1 MEVERVQNKSVY
13 NGIEEYKVEK
23 NKTTSVTI
31 FVILFISVFLLTF
44 SIVINMFN
52 IDILKKEIFTAEQM
66 EDYINIADSVS
77 YGRAQVNWQE
87 VMAIA
92 MVLYDGN
99 STLIQDD
106 DLTMIAER
114 FLEKVDALYKIKNF
128 QSVLEDL
135 GLEEE
140 QIVEANE
147 YLEKIKYCSLYE
159 GLYYDYD
166 KIEFIESIEQQAYI
180 NYKKYGILPSIT
192 IGQAILES
200 GWGKSQLA
208 MEHNNLFGI
217 KADSRWNGDIAT
229 MTTNENYSDV
239 IEASFRKYD
248 SKAES
253 IEDHGLFLY
262 ENERYTVNG
271 VFIAKDYRSQA
282 LALQSAGYSTAKN
295 EAGEL
300 IYADKLINIIKN
312 YNLMLYDTKV
322 ERED

>member
-1 MEVERVQNKSVY
+1 MQNKSVY

-166 KIEFIESIEQQAYI
+166 KIEFIESMEQQAYI

-253 IEDHGLFLY
+253 IKDHGLFLY

>member
-1 MEVERVQNKSVY
+1 MQNKSVY
-13 NGIEEYKVEK
+13 NGIEEYKDEK

-140 QIVEANE
+140 QIAEANE

-217 KADSRWNGDIAT
+217 KADIRWNGDIAT

>member
-1 MEVERVQNKSVY
+1 MQNKSVY

-166 KIEFIESIEQQAYI
+166 KIEFIESMEQQAYI

-322 ERED
+322 EREG

>member
-1 MEVERVQNKSVY
+1 MQNKSVY

-322 ERED
+322 EREH

>member
-1 MEVERVQNKSVY
+1 MQNKSVY

-166 KIEFIESIEQQAYI
+166 KIEFIESMEQQAYI

-322 ERED
+322 ERKD

>member
-1 MEVERVQNKSVY
+1 MQNKSIY

>member
-1 MEVERVQNKSVY
+1 MQNKSVY

-166 KIEFIESIEQQAYI
+166 KIEFIESMEQQAYI

>member
-1 MEVERVQNKSVY
+1 MQNKSVY

-180 NYKKYGILPSIT
+180 NYNKYGILPSIT

-322 ERED
+322 ERKD

>member
-1 MEVERVQNKSVY
+1 MQNKSVY

-92 MVLYDGN
+92 MALYDGN

>member
-1 MEVERVQNKSVY
+1 MQNKSVY

-99 STLIQDD
+99 SILIQDD

-166 KIEFIESIEQQAYI
+166 KIEFIESMEQQAYI

>member
-1 MEVERVQNKSVY
+1 MQNKSVY

-322 ERED
+322 ERKD

>member
-1 MEVERVQNKSVY
+1 MQNKSVY

>member
-1 MEVERVQNKSVY
+1 MQNKSVY

-300 IYADKLINIIKN
+300 IYADKLINMIQKWKGRIDN
-312 YNLMLYDTKV
+312 
-322 ERED
+322 

>member
-1 MEVERVQNKSVY
+1 MQNKSVY

-322 ERED
+322 EREGL

>member
-1 MEVERVQNKSVY
+1 MQNKSVY

-99 STLIQDD
+99 STLIQDE

>member
-1 MEVERVQNKSVY
+1 MQNKSVY
-13 NGIEEYKVEK
+13 NGIEEYKVKK

-166 KIEFIESIEQQAYI
+166 KIEFIESMEQQAYI

>member
-1 MEVERVQNKSVY
+1 MQNKSVY

-114 FLEKVDALYKIKNF
+114 FLEKVDALYKINNF

-166 KIEFIESIEQQAYI
+166 KIEFIESMEQQAYI

>member
-1 MEVERVQNKSVY
+1 MQNKSVY

-140 QIVEANE
+140 QIAEANE

-217 KADSRWNGDIAT
+217 KADSRWNGDVAT

>member
-1 MEVERVQNKSVY
+1 MQNKSVY

-140 QIVEANE
+140 QLVEANE

>member
-1 MEVERVQNKSVY
+1 MQNKSVY

-66 EDYINIADSVS
+66 EDYINISDSVS

>member
-1 MEVERVQNKSVY
+1 MQNKSVY

-23 NKTTSVTI
+23 NKTTSVKI

>member
-1 MEVERVQNKSVY
+1 MQNKSVY

-159 GLYYDYD
+159 RLYYDYD

>member
-1 MEVERVQNKSVY
+1 MQNKSVY

-166 KIEFIESIEQQAYI
+166 KIDFIESIEQQAYI

>member
-1 MEVERVQNKSVY
+1 MQNKSVY

-23 NKTTSVTI
+23 NKTTSITI

-140 QIVEANE
+140 QIAEANE

-322 ERED
+322 EREG

>member
-1 MEVERVQNKSVY
+1 M
-13 NGIEEYKVEK
+13 
-23 NKTTSVTI
+23 
-31 FVILFISVFLLTF
+31 FFLLTF

-52 IDILKKEIFTAEQM
+52 IDILKKVIFTAEQM

-106 DLTMIAER
+106 DLTMISER
-114 FLEKVDALYKIKNF
+114 FLEKVDSLYKIKNF

-166 KIEFIESIEQQAYI
+166 KVEFIESIEQQAYI

-248 SKAES
+248 SIAES

-271 VFIAKDYRSQA
+271 VFSAKDYRSQA

>member
-1 MEVERVQNKSVY
+1 MQNKSVY
-13 NGIEEYKVEK
+13 NGIEKYRIGK
-23 NKTTSVTI
+23 NKTTSVTV
-31 FVILFISVFLLTF
+31 FVILFISVFLITF

-52 IDILKKEIFTAEQM
+52 INILRKEIFTVEQM

-77 YGRAQVNWQE
+77 YGK
-87 VMAIA
+87 
-92 MVLYDGN
+92 LG
-99 STLIQDD
+99 
-106 DLTMIAER
+106 
-114 FLEKVDALYKIKNF
+114 F
-128 QSVLEDL
+128 Q
-135 GLEEE
+135 EE

-166 KIEFIESIEQQAYI
+166 KMEFIESIEQQAYE

-208 MEHNNLFGI
+208 LDHNNLFGI
-217 KADSRWNGDIAT
+217 KADNRWSGDIAT
-229 MTTNENYSDV
+229 MVTKENYSDV
-239 IEASFRKYD
+239 IEASFRKYA

-271 VFIAKDYRSQA
+271 VFAAKDYRSQA

-295 EAGEL
+295 EDGEL
-300 IYADKLINIIKN
+300 IYAEKLINIIKN
-312 YNLMLYDTKV
+312 YNLMLYDTKAV
-322 ERED
+322 RMKN

>member
-1 MEVERVQNKSVY
+1 MQNKSVY

-208 MEHNNLFGI
+208 MEHNNLIGI

-322 ERED
+322 EREG

>member
-1 MEVERVQNKSVY
+1 MQNKSVY

-135 GLEEE
+135 GFEEE

-166 KIEFIESIEQQAYI
+166 KIEFIESMEQQAYI

>member
-1 MEVERVQNKSVY
+1 MQNKSVY

-31 FVILFISVFLLTF
+31 FVILFISIFLLTF

-166 KIEFIESIEQQAYI
+166 KIEFIGSIEQQAYI

>member
-1 MEVERVQNKSVY
+1 MQNKSVY

-128 QSVLEDL
+128 QSVL
-135 GLEEE
+135 E

>member
-1 MEVERVQNKSVY
+1 MQNKSVY

-77 YGRAQVNWQE
+77 FGRAQVNWQE

-312 YNLMLYDTKV
+312 YNLMLYYTKV
-322 ERED
+322 EREDL